1 LTAEITRTLLEK
13 FSDAVSPDDDF
24 RGETSFT
31 VARDRLPEVS
41 KFLAGLPD
49 GAFDYLEDICGVD
62 YPGRENR
69 FEAVYHLYSIK
80 GKERIRL
87 RVPLTEDDP
96 SVPSVMET
104 WKAADWFEREAFDQY
119 GIRFEGH
126 PNLRRILNHEE
137 FVGHPLRKDYPIGK
151 RQPLSAP
158 TNFGWGEETEA
169 EATAG
174 EFTVLNIGPAHPT
187 THGTLRIL
195 AKLQGETILEV
206 IPEIGYLHRGF
217 EKTAESL
224 TYQQV
229 VPLTDRLNYVSAMMN
244 NVGYV
249 MAVEKLL
256 GLEIP
261 KRAQYIRVII
271 CELSRYIDHLVCI
284 AANLV
289 DIGALTPYW
298 YCFRDREYVYE
309 LLEAL
314 CGARLT
320 TSYTRIGSHS
330 HDLPEGWA
338 EKCRVLVKEK
348 LSRSIDEVEKLIT
361 RNRIFVDRT
370 QGVGMISGKEA
381 LNYGFTGPCLRASGV
396 PFDLRA
402 HEPYYDYDKF
412 DFDIPVGSNGD
423 TYDRYLVRMEE
434 MRQSL
439 RIVEQALDG
448 LPEGPHKV
456 EDRHVVL
463 HEKEDVYTRFGSL
476 VQHTKLILDG
486 ILPPEGQVYAATE
499 AANGVLGYYLVSDGT
514 KNPHRIK
521 VRPPCFAIYQAIP
534 QLTEGAMLADLI
546 AVVGS
551 LNIIAGEL
559 DR

>member
-1 LTAEITRTLLEK
+1 LTAEITRILQEK
-13 FSDAVSPDDDF
+13 FGGAATPDEAF
-24 RGETSFT
+24 RGEASLT
-31 VARDRLPEVS
+31 VKADRLEEVAA
-41 KFLAGLPD
+41 FLAGLPER
-49 GAFDYLEDICGVD
+49 AFDYLEDVCGVD
-62 YPGRENR
+62 YPDREDR
-69 FEAVYHLYSIK
+69 FEAVYHLYSLK
-80 GKERIRL
+80 GRERVRL
-87 RVPLTEDDP
+87 RVPLPADAPCLP
-96 SVPSVMET
+96 SVT
-104 WKAADWFEREAFDQY
+104 GIWKAADWFEREAFDQY
-119 GIRFEGH
+119 GIRFQGH

-137 FVGHPLRKDYPIGK
+137 FVGHPLRKDYPITG

-158 TNFGWGEETEA
+158 ANLGWGADTAAAAA
-169 EATAG
+169 EG
-174 EFTVLNIGPAHPT
+174 EYTVLNIGPAHPT

-195 AKLQGETILEV
+195 AKLQGETILEAV
-206 IPEIGYLHRGF
+206 PEIGYLHRGF
-217 EKTAESL
+217 EKTSETL

-256 GLEIP
+256 GLEVP
-261 KRAQYIRVII
+261 RRAQVIRVII

-298 YCFRDREYVYE
+298 YCFRDREYVYD

-320 TSYTRIGSHS
+320 TSYTRIGSHAY
-330 HDLPEGWA
+330 DLPAGWA
-338 EKCRVLVKEK
+338 DRCRTLVRER
-348 LSRSIDEVEKLIT
+348 LSRSIEEVEKLIT

-370 QGVGMISGKEA
+370 QGVGAISGKDA

-402 HEPYYDYDKF
+402 HAPYYGYDAF
-412 DFDIPVGSNGD
+412 DFEIPVGSNGD

-456 EDRHVVL
+456 DDRHVVL
-463 HEKEDVYTRFGSL
+463 HDKEKVYTRFGSL

-486 ILPPEGQVYAATE
+486 IVPPPGQVYGATE
-499 AANGVLGYYLVSDGT
+499 AANGVLGFYVVSDGT
-514 KNPHRIK
+514 KNPYRIK
-521 VRPPCFAIYQAIP
+521 VRPPCFAIYQALP
-534 QLTEGAMLADLI
+534 RLTEGAMLADLI